1 MLKEDELLISAIG
14 KFVVIISNSGDEL
27 EGNQNAF
34 LADLLKNLH
43 TLGKSGTNY
52 FSTVKD
58 YFAPLEDHPA
68 LNLKNH
74 LVRLLGNLCYQNR
87 AIQDRLRTEEVIPTL
102 LECSQLDSR
111 NKLIKEWSVQVIRHL
126 CEDNLEN
133 QELIKSYVRVGV
145 TQPPILEDLGLSV
158 DVSDSGLKLHAAER
172 ENWKKIF
179 PRHRPLLTAHVNGQ
193 PLFVN
198 FNGMNWWGRLPLNA
212 LLLPFISWNL
222 WRLPWWIMYTW
233 FPRDIY
239 PQIYIYI

>member
-1 MLKEDELLISAIG
+1 MVLECQLTILLSSEKFGVVLRTCESSSEDLEALEIVHLIEVLAKGSSEDLSRAEMLKEDELLISAIG

-172 ENWKKIF
+172 EN
-179 PRHRPLLTAHVNGQ
+179 
-193 PLFVN
+193 
-198 FNGMNWWGRLPLNA
+198 
-212 LLLPFISWNL
+212 
-222 WRLPWWIMYTW
+222 
-233 FPRDIY
+233 
-239 PQIYIYI
+239 